1 MAKKKPVK
9 VIYKIDKQQGPS
21 TENYIQY
28 LVITYK
34 GKESE
39 KEYIYI
45 FMIKNINI
53 YKEEYIY
60 IWLKYFAIH
69 LKLTQHCK
77 STILQL
83 KKKPQEFLLWLSG

>member
-60 IWLKYFAIH
+60 IYMAE
-69 LKLTQHCK
+69 
-77 STILQL
+77 ILCHTPETNTAL
-83 KKKPQEFLLWLSG
+83 